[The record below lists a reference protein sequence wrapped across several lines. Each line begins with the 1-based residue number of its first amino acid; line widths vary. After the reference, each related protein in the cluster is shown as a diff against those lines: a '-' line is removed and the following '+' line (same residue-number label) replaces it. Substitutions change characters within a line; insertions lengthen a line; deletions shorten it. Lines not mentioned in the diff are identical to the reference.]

1 MASWQEAAVYCRMCE
16 KWLNGQMAIEDHLI
30 SKEHQ
35 KNNWRLRH
43 LARATLRPV
52 VDKVLFEL
60 EEAGVFARTLFA
72 LKIATRSPVK
82 WFTPVKTFLL
92 ECITSIIHSDRP
104 LHL

>member
-1 MASWQEAAVYCRMCE
+1 MA
-16 KWLNGQMAIEDHLI
+16 LEDHLI
-30 SKEHQ
+30 GRKH
-35 KNNWRLRH
+35 KKKKRLFH
-43 LARATLRPV
+43 GFARVTLRSV
-52 VDKVLFEL
+52 VNKVLLEL

-92 ECITSIIHSDRP
+92 ECIVSVIHSDRP